1 MVPALTY
8 EGASDDFYICLSL
21 WIACFMLFGPLGTA
35 WDFLF
40 CFHICFIYVH
50 FDLLSLTKA
59 SLQLSL
65 WDDLIHLFL
74 LYFTRS

>member
-8 EGASDDFYICLSL
+8 EGTSDDSYIHLSL
-21 WIACFMLFGPLGTA
+21 WIACFRSSGDCMGLPF
-35 WDFLF
+35 FF
-40 CFHICFIYVH
+40 FRICFTYVH

-74 LYFTRS
+74 LYFTHS

>member
-1 MVPALTY
+1 MD
-8 EGASDDFYICLSL
+8 SMLSVL
-21 WIACFMLFGPLGTA
+21 WGLHGTS
-35 WDFLF
+35 FF
-40 CFHICFIYVH
+40 FFRICFTYVH

-74 LYFTRS
+74 LYFTHS